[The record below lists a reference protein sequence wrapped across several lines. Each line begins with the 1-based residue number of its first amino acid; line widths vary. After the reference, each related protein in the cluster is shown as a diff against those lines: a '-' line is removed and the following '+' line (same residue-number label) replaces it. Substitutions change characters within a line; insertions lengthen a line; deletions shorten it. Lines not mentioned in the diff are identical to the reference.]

1 MSASPLPATMKTR
14 IPSRRTHA
22 ALALCLLAMVSVSC
36 RKERDE
42 DPRDKTPVGR
52 MTPELLTNQLGS
64 YPGAIYRSQKLSP
77 IRWQPWTTETM
88 ERSRAAQRLMFCVIA
103 TPQQPGYQGVLAALA
118 ADPAS
123 VKDINDHYV
132 PVLVDGDATREM
144 GILTADLCLEI
155 NRPLSLP
162 LFLWMTYEG
171 NPVAWIPVMQSEP
184 AAVRELFNQS
194 HSMVTQMWR
203 EDSNYVLNNSKLDNE
218 NRRARI
224 KQRKVVK
231 VMSEQPAVDL
241 VRCLRQLA
249 SLYDPYSRTFD
260 ETGGLFP
267 SSSFELLASAAV
279 HPGLPDDA
287 RERCMSTT
295 RELLKDLLSSAMFDP
310 LDGGVFAARQS
321 VSWALPV
328 FHRDC
333 PTQGRVAVALIAAH
347 RATGNERA
355 LDKALGIISYAEKEL
370 RTPNGLFVVGLAPE
384 TDPAKWMWSVE
395 EVRQILGPQD
405 ADWWIKATG
414 MQGLGNLPSEVDPRR
429 QYFRANTLSL
439 KQTVAELAAGLSMP
453 VETFTPRFEAA
464 KAKLLAVRQER
475 LGKTMRDE
483 CAHAPSTFRMVSAYA
498 AAFGATGDESY
509 RQKAVSLLNL
519 ARESFAEGPALR
531 VFATD
536 APAPVGAGRAFLYA
550 LAMQAILDVAAIT
563 SDEQWL
569 LWSEDLATT
578 SAEWF
583 TGEQL
588 LKECKDEAQ
597 LVDLPV
603 TDLVMLFDDSTA
615 GLVSMAECRLAEIG
629 RPLVASFS
637 ELATPLPTYALDRP
651 VLHTDL
657 LLAAMARHYKATVVY
672 AADIPPALKLAV
684 ERLPLRMVQRRAA
697 KPADEVP
704 AGAVKIL
711 LGEDEQSRIVTTPEA
726 LRDALLPSPGN
737 SENLPPSD
745 AVAPQSTIPEP

>member
-1 MSASPLPATMKTR
+1 M
-14 IPSRRTHA
+14 TH
-22 ALALCLLAMVSVSC
+22 
-36 RKERDE
+36 
-42 DPRDKTPVGR
+42 
-52 MTPELLTNQLGS
+52 
-64 YPGAIYRSQKLSP
+64 
-77 IRWQPWTTETM
+77 
-88 ERSRAAQRLMFCVIA
+88 
-103 TPQQPGYQGVLAALA
+103 
-118 ADPAS
+118 
-123 VKDINDHYV
+123 
-132 PVLVDGDATREM
+132 
-144 GILTADLCLEI
+144 
-155 NRPLSLP
+155 
-162 LFLWMTYEG
+162 EG
-171 NPVAWIPVMQSEP
+171 NPVAWIPVMASEP

-194 HSMVTQMWR
+194 HSMVAQMWR
-203 EDSNYVLNNSKLDNE
+203 EDPDYVINNSRLDNE

-224 KQRKVVK
+224 KQRKVIK
-231 VMSEQPAVDL
+231 VMSEQPAEDL

-267 SSSFELLASAAV
+267 SSSLELLASAAV

-287 RERCMSTT
+287 RERCMATT

-310 LDGGVFAARQS
+310 LDGGVFAARKG

-328 FHRDC
+328 FNRDC
-333 PTQGRVAVALIAAH
+333 PTQGRVAVALLAAH
-347 RATGNERA
+347 HATGNPRA
-355 LDKALGIISYAEKEL
+355 LDKALGVISYAEKAH
-370 RTPNGLFVVGLAPE
+370 RTPDGLFVVGLAPE

-395 EVRQILGPQD
+395 EVRNILSPQD

-429 QYFRANTLSL
+429 EYFRGNTLSL
-439 KQTVAELAAGLSMP
+439 NQTVDELAKALSMP

-464 KAKLLAVRQER
+464 RAKLRAVRENR
-475 LGKTMRDE
+475 LGKTIRDE
-483 CAHAPSTFRMVSAYA
+483 FAHAPSTFRMVSAYA

-509 RQKAVSLLNL
+509 REKAVSLLQL
-519 ARESFAEGPALR
+519 AREAFCVGPALR

-569 LWSEDLATT
+569 LWSEDLAT
-578 SAEWF
+578 SAAEWF
-583 TGEQL
+583 TGDQL

-597 LVDLPV
+597 LVNLPV

-637 ELATPLPTYALDRP
+637 ELATPLPSYSLDRP

-657 LLAAMARHYKATVVY
+657 LLATMARHYRATVVY
-672 AADIPPALKLAV
+672 PADIPPALKLAM
-684 ERLPLRMVQRRAA
+684 ERLPLRTIQRRAA
-697 KPADEVP
+697 KPDDQVP
-704 AGAVKIL
+704 AGVVKIL
-711 LGEDEQSRIVTTPEA
+711 LGEDEGSRIISTPEA
-726 LRDALLPSPGN
+726 LRDALLPSPEN
-737 SENLPPSD
+737 SENLPPS
-745 AVAPQSTIPEP
+745 APVSPQSNIPDP